1 MLALMEARTR
11 ALLEE
16 ILGTSRSI
24 SVVGNGPISEEDRA
38 EIAKST
44 SVLRFNDANNYRDGE
59 KTTLRV
65 VRHPSWFM
73 LQHIG
78 APLWHVAPTT
88 DLVPSNARLFTPV
101 YESQHGHHNLIS
113 AGARIFPSCNC
124 GPSCLQAST
133 WAGPSTG
140 AVALSVLQELPTI
153 ERIEEYGFNGNG
165 DAKMHIDIANKTLL
179 SGCCTKCTFHPTS
192 SSSYGQ
198 NLLAPGVG
206 AVSIGAVA
214 LVAVVSVVG
223 MRRVFRKPSKP
234 PEMRRPLLSLPK
246 LR

>member
-44 SVLRFNDANNYRDGE
+44 SVLRFNDMNSRRFGE
-59 KTTLRV
+59 KTSLRV
-65 VRHPSWFM
+65 VRHPSWITF
-73 LQHIG
+73 QHTD

-88 DLVPSNARLFTPV
+88 QLVPSDAQLFTPV
-101 YESQHGHHNLIS
+101 YESQHGHHNLIG

-153 ERIEEYGFNGNG
+153 ERIEVYGFNGNG
-165 DAKMHIDIANKTLL
+165 NADMHIDFANKTLL

-198 NLLAPGVG
+198 NLLATGVG
-206 AVSIGAVA
+206 AASIGAVA